1 VNRHRARR
9 GSTNGPTT
17 LLHRVA
23 LLALAA
29 PRRVVAVAAL
39 IMAGA
44 AMFGIP
50 VVSSLTAGGFQDPTS
65 ESARAN
71 DILTDTF
78 GRGDVQL
85 LFTVTHPEGTDNA
98 DARAVAQQIV
108 DRIADDPRSVD
119 GRTGLIVAELTGGED
134 AAPRHGQ
141 RLAEDISAAV
151 LPQHRDV
158 TVLAGGSAMVF
169 AQIISQTKRDVV
181 LMEAIALPL
190 SFAVLVWVFRGLF
203 AAALPVAVGGL
214 AIVGSMS
221 VLRLVA
227 MGTDVSIFA
236 LNLTTALGLALAI
249 DYTLLIISRFREE
262 IRGGADRDQ
271 ALITTMV
278 TAGRTVLFSAMT
290 VALSMAALVM
300 FPMYF
305 LKSFAYAGVATVA
318 LAAASAVIVTPAAIV
333 LLGNRLDAL
342 SIGRAFGHDHDRAKP
357 VQQAFWYRSATFVSH
372 RAVAVAVGG
381 TALLVGLGLPF
392 LRVSWGQPDE
402 RVLPRSASSHQVGDM
417 LRSDFTENS
426 QAAITVVAPDA
437 DGLTPRE
444 LDEYAQ
450 AASRI
455 VDVSAVSSPTGT
467 FVDGRRVGPSTGSS
481 GFRDGVVYLT
491 VGTEA
496 TVFSEASE
504 QQLDRLRELSGPGG
518 RAVEITG
525 IAQINRDSVGAITA
539 GLPAVLGVIAAITFV
554 LLFLLTGS
562 VVIPIK
568 SLVLNMLSLTA
579 AFGALVW
586 VFQEGHLGA
595 LGTTPTGVLV
605 INMPVLLFCIAFGL
619 SMDYEVFI
627 VARIREFWLAGGPDR
642 GGGGDIAPQV
652 RSDESVAL
660 GLARTGTVVT
670 AAALIMCI
678 SFGALIAAEVSFMR
692 MFGLGLVLAVAIDVT
707 LIRMMLLPAFMHI
720 LGPWNWWAPAPLT
733 RLHAFLMSG
742 ASTAEAKSP
751 TIA

>member
-1 VNRHRARR
+1 MVLRSALDAAVPASQRNRRTRVNRHRARR
-9 GSTNGPTT
+9 GSTKGSTT

-39 IMAGA
+39 VMAGA
-44 AMFGIP
+44 AMFGMS
-50 VVSSLTAGGFQDPTS
+50 VVSSLTSGGFQDPTS
-65 ESARAN
+65 ESSRAN

-108 DRIADDPRSVD
+108 DRIADDPNVVSVASLWTSPPQAADSLRSVD

-151 LPQHRDV
+151 LPQHGDV

-190 SFAVLVWVFRGLF
+190 SFAVLVWVFRGVF
-203 AAALPVAVGGL
+203 AAALPVAVGAL

-227 MGTDVSIFA
+227 MWTDVSIFA

-318 LAAASAVIVTPAAIV
+318 LGAASAVIVTPAAIV

-381 TALLVGLGLPF
+381 TVLLVGLGLPF

-437 DGLTPRE
+437 DGLTPDE

-455 VDVSAVSSPTGT
+455 VDVSTVSSPTGT
-467 FVDGRRVGPSTGSS
+467 FVDGRRVGRSTGSS
-481 GFRDGVVYLT
+481 GFQDGVVYLT
-491 VGTEA
+491 VGTAA

-504 QQLDRLRELSGPGG
+504 QQLDRLRELPGPGG
-518 RAVEITG
+518 RAVEMTG
-525 IAQINRDSVGAITA
+525 IAQINRDSVGRSPRGCRRCWASSRRSRSCCCSC
-539 GLPAVLGVIAAITFV
+539 LPAA
-554 LLFLLTGS
+554 
-562 VVIPIK
+562 
-568 SLVLNMLSLTA
+568 
-579 AFGALVW
+579 W
-586 VFQEGHLGA
+586 
-595 LGTTPTGVLV
+595 
-605 INMPVLLFCIAFGL
+605 
-619 SMDYEVFI
+619 
-627 VARIREFWLAGGPDR
+627 
-642 GGGGDIAPQV
+642 
-652 RSDESVAL
+652 
-660 GLARTGTVVT
+660 
-670 AAALIMCI
+670 
-678 SFGALIAAEVSFMR
+678 
-692 MFGLGLVLAVAIDVT
+692 
-707 LIRMMLLPAFMHI
+707 
-720 LGPWNWWAPAPLT
+720 
-733 RLHAFLMSG
+733 
-742 ASTAEAKSP
+742 
-751 TIA
+751 